1 MHMRITSTILLVI
14 GLFRPW
20 VVLWWEDLQ
29 NRKKVI
35 RVYGTLAVVSLIVHY
50 VVRNLLG

>member
-1 MHMRITSTILLVI
+1 MLLLLLV
-14 GLFRPW
+14 GLYKPW

-35 RVYGTLAVVSLIVHY
+35 VLYGSVAVVLW
-50 VVRNLLG
+50 VVQWFIE